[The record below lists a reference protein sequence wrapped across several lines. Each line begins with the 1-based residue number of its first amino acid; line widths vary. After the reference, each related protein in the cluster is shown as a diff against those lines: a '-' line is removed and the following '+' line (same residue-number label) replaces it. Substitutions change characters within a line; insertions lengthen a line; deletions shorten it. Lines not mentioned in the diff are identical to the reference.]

1 MKIRFIQLVLLSKNK
16 KILLMKRPLISV
28 ALFIML
34 KKISYWNIITM
45 CQKGVKYVNT
55 YICNIEISKCAE
67 LFLVV
72 DSINIV
78 IGFRCDTDF
87 VITTIKTKDP
97 RACGSFFMHQYLIYI
112 RNRRPNLML
121 SKTYCPS
128 SSAGA

>member
-1 MKIRFIQLVLLSKNK
+1 MKIHFIPLVLGFKNNIFLVISDRHLSGGF
-16 KILLMKRPLISV
+16 
-28 ALFIML
+28 FIML
-34 KKISYWNIITM
+34 KKFSYWDIILM
-45 CQKGVKYVNT
+45 CQKGVRYVNT
-55 YICNIEISKCAE
+55 YICNIKINKCAE

-78 IGFRCDTDF
+78 IGFRFYTHF
-87 VITTIKTKDP
+87 IITTIESKDP